1 MMWSSYIYTCIPFLL
16 DLTSIHH
23 PTLLGHHR
31 VLCWVSV
38 LCSEF
43 PLAVYVMYGSVHMS
57 VPIHPILPNHI
68 HTSLLYTCVSIPAVQ
83 IGLSVPLFWILHISI
98 VTLKKKKKK
107 QHPSGSDK
115 VHELPNISL
124 AGFLHKEQAQ
134 LGARG
139 VCWSRA
145 PLLSRALGFSSL
157 YSVVL
162 PALPNVLV
170 NSCSLHPITVLWTSI
185 WSGWYLLFCS
195 WFLQLE
201 HSSFFFFLVK
211 LINICQLFWTFW
223 RTNIWF

>member
-1 MMWSSYIYTCIPFLL
+1 MTWSSYIYTCIPFLL

-98 VTLKKKKKK
+98 VTLKKKKKTTLLRWK
-107 QHPSGSDK
+107 SMK
-115 VHELPNISL
+115 MVL
-124 AGFLHKEQAQ
+124 AFWNGTDEGYSSYNWSPFLAKK
-134 LGARG
+134 
-139 VCWSRA
+139 W
-145 PLLSRALGFSSL
+145 
-157 YSVVL
+157 
-162 PALPNVLV
+162 
-170 NSCSLHPITVLWTSI
+170 
-185 WSGWYLLFCS
+185 LFFPTCICT
-195 WFLQLE
+195 FLQVQNCLP
-201 HSSFFFFLVK
+201 HWIVFPQMHFS
-211 LINICQLFWTFW
+211 
-223 RTNIWF
+223 